1 MIQPDGAAPSGDDQ
15 SHLPSRWRAYVP
27 GIALVRSYQRQSLP
41 KDVVAGLVLSA
52 LLVPQGM
59 AYAELAG
66 LPPVTGLYTSI
77 LCLLG
82 YAIFGPSRVLVL
94 GPDSS
99 LGPMIAATIAPL
111 LLANGDP
118 ARAVALASLLAVLV
132 GVVMV
137 IAGLAKAGFVA
148 DLLSKPTQIGYLNGL
163 ALTIIVSQLPKLLG
177 FSVDADGFLAEA
189 RGFISGLAQGEANT
203 TAALLGIVS
212 LAGILLLNRFLPKLP
227 SVLIV
232 VVLAAIAVS
241 ALDLES
247 HGVDTVGVLP
257 QGFPPFTLPS
267 VGWNDVPPLFVGA
280 LAIAVVALADTMS
293 TASAFAARRGD
304 QVRGNQEMIGIGAA
318 NIAAGFFQGFPV
330 STSGSRTAVAEQAGS
345 RSQVTGVVGA
355 AVITVVL
362 VFATSLMQYVPQ
374 PTLGAIVIAAALSLA
389 DIAGTRRLWRQRR
402 TEFALSMI
410 ALLAVALLGVLPGI
424 LVAVG
429 LSILNVFR
437 RTWWPHRAELGRVEG
452 IAGLHDT
459 ERHPDAE
466 LLPGLVVYRFDAPLI
481 FANARM
487 FGDSLRAIAE
497 KHPDLRWLI
506 VAAEPITDVDTTAS
520 DMLHELDLWLNERG
534 VSLVFAEMKGPVR
547 EKIERYEL
555 TRTIDPAHFFR
566 TLDEAVVEYMEQTG
580 ATWRTP
586 GAKP

>member
-27 GIALVRSYQRQSLP
+27 GIALARSYQRLSLP

-481 FANARM
+481 FANARI